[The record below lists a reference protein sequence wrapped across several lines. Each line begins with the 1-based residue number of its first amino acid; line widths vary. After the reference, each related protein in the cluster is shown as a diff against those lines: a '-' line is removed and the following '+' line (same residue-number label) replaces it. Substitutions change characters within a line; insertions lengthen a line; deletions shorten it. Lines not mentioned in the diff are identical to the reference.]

1 MIFFLPRF
9 LGLQVQHMHVPRLG
23 GPSELQ
29 LQVYVTVTAIEDPCP
44 SGTSSILVG
53 LVTGAAVG
61 TSVVRPIYMKLRHMI
76 HGWHDVSFQ
85 IFAWHPFLWLSGTP
99 TIA

>member
-1 MIFFLPRF
+1 MIFFLPCF

-44 SGTSSILVG
+44 VWDLVDTSWVG
-53 LVTGAAVG
+53 YWSRGGNFRSQTDLHEIA
-61 TSVVRPIYMKLRHMI
+61 P
-76 HGWHDVSFQ
+76 HDSRV
-85 IFAWHPFLWLSGTP
+85 A
-99 TIA
+99 